1 MAITINGSGI
11 TSSEIA
17 DGTIT
22 NADIN
27 ASAGIAGSKLTDIK
41 TVNGD
46 SLIGSG
52 DLTVGGGKVLQVVSG
67 VTDQSDWVNS
77 LVGTSI
83 LHVHTFTPLSAT
95 SNVLIMASIGAE
107 KVYGSSGII
116 TNHGYLY
123 PHIYSGSTA
132 VQRIG
137 NAFLHNTP
145 TQARLYCSS
154 ARLEASGST
163 GSRTYSIRAHTVSGG
178 SSTRFL
184 FYDATMTIIEV
195 EA

>member
-52 DLTVGGGKVLQVVSG
+52 DLEVGGGKVLQVVTVNNSALTTISTSG
-67 VTDQSDWVNS
+67 QSYMPVTITP
-77 LVGTSI
+77 TSA
-83 LHVHTFTPLSAT
+83 S
-95 SNVLIMASIGAE
+95 SKVLIMGNLAACARRTSSSTEGYITLRKDSAQLCVVDGISPWNGGASNQRSIGSIHVQYLDSPNTTNAITY
-107 KVYGSSGII
+107 KFNLDMSSG
-116 TNHGYLY
+116 TMNVNDEG
-123 PHIYSGSTA
+123 GM
-132 VQRIG
+132 
-137 NAFLHNTP
+137 
-145 TQARLYCSS
+145 SS
-154 ARLEASGST
+154 L
-163 GSRTYSIRAHTVSGG
+163 TVMEI
-178 SSTRFL
+178 
-184 FYDATMTIIEV
+184 AQ
-195 EA
+195 